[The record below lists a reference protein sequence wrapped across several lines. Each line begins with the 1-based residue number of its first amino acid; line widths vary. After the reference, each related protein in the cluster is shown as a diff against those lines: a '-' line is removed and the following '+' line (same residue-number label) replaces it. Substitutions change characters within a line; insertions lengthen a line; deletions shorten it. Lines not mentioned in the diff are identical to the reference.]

1 MTPEEKERERLVQK
15 YFEQSLDVDGEDLD
29 GFLDSLPED
38 VRENVRLLRAHS
50 TLESEMTPGAREA
63 KCLEDIFEIEEEIGR
78 GGMGVVHRARQRR
91 PNRIVAVKVINTK
104 GLDEALP
111 IDRKKALERF
121 ENEAESAARLEHDNI
136 VPVYEVGEAE
146 GQHYYAM
153 KYVRGR
159 SLAELIREGRLDN
172 RTAARYM
179 EGVARGIEHAHGHGV
194 LHRDIKP
201 SNILIDDATDRA
213 MVTDFGVA
221 KSLEGDRDVTR
232 AGEVFGTPAY
242 MSPEQA
248 ESSNKV
254 THESDV
260 YSLGATLYHAVTG
273 RPPFQGTTV
282 EVLRQVRE
290 DAPAPARKLRPTV
303 DRDLETIC
311 TKCLEKEPG
320 RRYATPDA
328 VADELLRYW
337 NREPIKALPIGRMG
351 RAWRWCRRK
360 PLVAILSAAVVV
372 TLIAGTSFSSYFL
385 IQKNQRANEAAHS
398 KAEVAR
404 TRKDLGT
411 EKQRGDDQ
419 RERAREAQR
428 REDRR
433 ASELALDRAI
443 AASASDVPSAHL
455 LWLARCLTMP
465 PEEENEFQRASRY
478 CISAWTFANPTRVVT
493 ESGTPLPGLYVKPRA
508 VLSHEHQLT
517 SMAFRADGKVIVTGG
532 FRGALGFAQ
541 IWNAETGEELGDPL
555 KHKFGVVDVAISPD
569 GKVIAT
575 ASSDE
580 SKWLWDVTTGQ
591 PLKEQGDNQDRVS
604 CVCFSAD
611 GRFVVT
617 AGFDRT
623 ARVWNVSD
631 RQPVGQPLK
640 HDGEICAVEISADSA
655 TVATACLDGSAR
667 LWQLATG
674 EPVTPLLI
682 HEDQVRAVAISPNGK
697 TVATAS
703 RDGTA
708 KLWQGETGGL
718 VATLQHQQWV
728 NDVVF
733 SANGQF
739 VATASRDQTARLWD
753 TKNGAPI
760 SLAMHHQGDVV
771 CVDISANS
779 ELLLT
784 GSRDGNA
791 QLWHAGT
798 GRPIGPAAKHAG
810 EVTLV
815 AFSPDGKTAASA
827 SMGDQTVQ
835 LWNVPT
841 PAKGDPENIELWMQV
856 YTGSELDEGGAP
868 ERMYYEESERR
879 DRRLRELGGD
889 VNRGFEDA
897 TE

>member
-1 MTPEEKERERLVQK
+1 MTPEAKERERLVQK

-29 GFLDSLPED
+29 GFLESLPED

-50 TLESEMTPGAREA
+50 VLESEMTPGAREG

-104 GLDEALP
+104 RLDEALP

-121 ENEAESAARLEHDNI
+121 ENEAESAARLEHDNV
-136 VPVYEVGEAE
+136 VPVFEVGEAE

-159 SLAELIREGRLDN
+159 SLAELVREGALDN

-179 EGVARGIEHAHGHGV
+179 EGVARGIEHAHRHGV

-201 SNILIDDATDRA
+201 SNILIDEATDRA

-221 KSLEGDRDVTR
+221 KSLGGDGEVTR
-232 AGEVFGTPAY
+232 AGEVFGTLPY

-254 THESDV
+254 TRESDV
-260 YSLGATLYHAVTG
+260 YSLGATLYHVLTG
-273 RPPFQGTTV
+273 RPPFQGTTDI

-290 DAPAPARKLRPTV
+290 DAPEPARKLKPTV

-311 TKCLEKEPG
+311 SKCLEKEAD

-328 VADELLRYW
+328 VADELVRYL
-337 NREPIKALPIGRMG
+337 NGEPIEARPIGQLG
-351 RAWRWCRRK
+351 RAWRWCRRN
-360 PLVAILSAAVVV
+360 PVVAILSAAVAM
-372 TLIAGTSFSSYFL
+372 TLIAGASFSSYFA
-385 IQKNQRANEAAHS
+385 IEENQRAN
-398 KAEVAR
+398 
-404 TRKDLGT
+404 DLEI
-411 EKQRGDDQ
+411 EKQHVTV
-419 RERAREAQR
+419 ERDKAQKAQR
-428 REDRR
+428 IAEHR

-443 AASASDVPSAHL
+443 AASASDVPSTDL
-455 LWLARCLTMP
+455 LWFARCLTMP

-478 CISAWTFANPTRVVT
+478 CISAWTLANPTRVVT
-493 ESGTPLPGLYVKPRA
+493 ESGAPLPGSYVKPRA

-517 SMAFRADGKVIVTGG
+517 SIAFRGDGKVIVTGG

-541 IWNAETGEELGDPL
+541 IWNAETGEEMGDPL
-555 KHKFGVVDVAISPD
+555 KHKFGVMDVAISPD

-580 SKWLWDVTTGQ
+580 SKWLWNATTGQ
-591 PLKEQGDNQDRVS
+591 PLEEQDDNQGRVS

-611 GRFVVT
+611 GQFVVT
-617 AGFDRT
+617 AGFDGS
-623 ARVWNVSD
+623 ARVWNVGD

-640 HDGEICAVEISADSA
+640 HDREICAVEISADSA

-682 HEDQVRAVAISPNGK
+682 HEDQVRGVAISPDGR

-708 KLWQGETGGL
+708 KLWRADTGEL

-728 NDVVF
+728 NDVAF

-739 VATASRDQTARLWD
+739 AATASKDQTTRLWD
-753 TKNGAPI
+753 ARDGKPI
-760 SLAMHHQGDVV
+760 SLAMHHQAGVV

-815 AFSPDGKTAASA
+815 GFSPDGKTAASA
-827 SMGDQTVQ
+827 SMEDQTVQ

-841 PAKGDPENIELWMQV
+841 PAKGDPQNIELWMQV
-856 YTGSELDEGGAP
+856 YTGSELDKGGAP
-868 ERMYYEESERR
+868 ERMYYEESDRR
-879 DRRLRELGGD
+879 DKQLRELGGD
-889 VNRGFEDA
+889 VNRGFEDT